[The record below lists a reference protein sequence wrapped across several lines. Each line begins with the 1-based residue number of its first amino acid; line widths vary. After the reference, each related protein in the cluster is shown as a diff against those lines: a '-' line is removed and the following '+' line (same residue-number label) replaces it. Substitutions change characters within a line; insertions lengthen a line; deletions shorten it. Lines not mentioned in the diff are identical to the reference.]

1 LRPIDR
7 FPWRQR
13 LELLGTCCKL
23 KTAKMLDLEIPDKL
37 LARADKVIE

>member
-1 LRPIDR
+1 LDSDLNFWGPPRR
-7 FPWRQR
+7 R
-13 LELLGTCCKL
+13 CKL